1 MNNPPTSTSIYDA
14 KYKSMR
20 LSLLLIAIFST
31 INLLSIVFAE
41 TYFLFS
47 AYLPQILAIEGY
59 ALYLETELAAFPII
73 MGLIGFVTVIPYFVC
88 WIFSK
93 KHIGWM
99 IGALVMFSLD
109 TLLFLPDF
117 LMYLLGGDFSMLL
130 DLVFHVYAL
139 VSLAMG
145 VSYGLKVK
153 KESANLAEAIPT
165 MADVLAESGTDYAPA
180 STPKAD
186 DVQRTVTVTRKKSFV
201 GCAMP
206 IVIYVNGKEVCRLKN
221 GESQTFT
228 VGSNAFELGA
238 QMSNGLCVGS
248 TMVSEGTTALSYQ
261 AAIKSGMM
269 TSHIELTQMPTLE

>member
-1 MNNPPTSTSIYDA
+1 MNNTPTFTSIYDA

-20 LSLLLIAIFST
+20 LSLLLIAVMST
-31 INLLSIVFAE
+31 INLVSIIFAE

-47 AYLPQILAIEGY
+47 AYLPQLLVSVGY
-59 ALYLETELAAFPII
+59 SLYLETEITAFPII
-73 MGLIGFVTVIPYFVC
+73 MGLIGLVTIVPYFVC
-88 WIFSK
+88 WVLSK

-109 TLLFLPDF
+109 SLLFLPDF
-117 LMYLLGGDFSMLL
+117 FLLLLSGDVSMLL
-130 DLVFHVYAL
+130 DLAIRIYAL

-145 VSYGLKVK
+145 VSYGLKAK
-153 KESANLAEAIPT
+153 KETATAAEAIPT
-165 MADVLAESGTDYAPA
+165 MADVLAENGTDYAPA
-180 STPKAD
+180 TTPEAD
-186 DVQRTVTVTRKKSFV
+186 EVQRAVTVTRKKSFV

-206 IVIYVNGKEVCRLKN
+206 IVIYANGKEVCRLKN

-269 TSHIELTQMPTLE
+269 TSHIELTQITVAE